1 MQRCL
6 VIDFETNGRPCDAE
20 RPCGAF
26 PTQVS
31 VDAFDL
37 ETGEIT
43 HLYDSFIRGAE
54 TLSDWVVKNTPV
66 TLKKLAK
73 APYSW
78 EVAEALANLWRPGD
92 IIVAH
97 NVSFDLNALR
107 KICPQWHPWLQG
119 VVVDT
124 MRSPWIKRDVGKPPR
139 LLALC
144 EHLGVPFEESKLH
157 DATYDTHMLALC
169 LQETRTRGLEWIA
182 KQAPPPPK
190 SYRFRWHGMEHGKGY
205 LEAWRLLLHAELP
218 RPTLLPYPGAASD
231 ARPIAEALATPEM
244 EERATF
250 MSTPLS

>member
-54 TLSDWVVKNTPV
+54 TLSEWVVKNTPV
-66 TLKKLAK
+66 SLKKLDK

-78 EVAEALANLWRPGD
+78 EVAEALAKLWKPGD
-92 IIVAH
+92 VIVAH

-107 KICPQWHPWLQG
+107 KI
-119 VVVDT
+119 T
-124 MRSPWIKRDVGKPPR
+124 PP
-139 LLALC
+139 
-144 EHLGVPFEESKLH
+144 
-157 DATYDTHMLALC
+157 
-169 LQETRTRGLEWIA
+169 
-182 KQAPPPPK
+182 
-190 SYRFRWHGMEHGKGY
+190 
-205 LEAWRLLLHAELP
+205 
-218 RPTLLPYPGAASD
+218 
-231 ARPIAEALATPEM
+231 
-244 EERATF
+244 
-250 MSTPLS
+250 

>member
-31 VDAFDL
+31 VDAFYL

-43 HLYDSFIRGAE
+43 HLYDSFIQGAE

-66 TLKKLAK
+66 TLKKLAT

-78 EVAEALANLWRPGD
+78 DVAEALAKLWKPGD

-97 NVSFDLNALR
+97 NVSFDLGALL
-107 KICPQWHPWLQG
+107 KICAPCHPWLHS

-124 MRSPWIKRDVGKPPR
+124 MRAPWIKRDIGKPPK
-139 LLALC
+139 LSALC
-144 EHLGVPFEESKLH
+144 EHLGVPFEPSKLH
-157 DATYDTHMLALC
+157 DATYDTRALSLC
-169 LQETRTRGLEWIA
+169 LREARARGLEWIA
-182 KQAPPPPK
+182 KPASPPGK
-190 SYRFRWHGMEHGKGY
+190 SYRFRWQGQGAGKGY
-205 LEAWRLLLHAELP
+205 LEMYQHLVY
-218 RPTLLPYPGAASD
+218 PTLPHPTPLLYPSAAST
-231 ARPIAEALATPEM
+231 RPLAEALVTG
-244 EERATF
+244 EERATC
-250 MSTPLS
+250 MNTPM